1 MELKLKD
8 DEIRRKRNF
17 KEFARGKY
25 GSQIKQIQDF
35 INANSRLV
43 SEVILR
49 ERFQSVV
56 DRVNAE
62 NGVILQRK
70 EQEYRGN
77 MRYLFG
83 EWRKMK
89 KEKMML
95 DKIQRAERIQKEEQS
110 RAVLAGKFPHFMGL
124 LLNPFNVYEGL
135 A

>member
-1 MELKLKD
+1 M
-8 DEIRRKRNF
+8 
-17 KEFARGKY
+17 
-25 GSQIKQIQDF
+25 
-35 INANSRLV
+35 
-43 SEVILR
+43 
-49 ERFQSVV
+49 V
-56 DRVNAE
+56 DRVNTE

-95 DKIQRAERIQKEEQS
+95 DKIQRAERIQKGEQS
-110 RAVLAGKFPHFMGL
+110 RAVLAGKFPHFMGI

-135 A
+135 V